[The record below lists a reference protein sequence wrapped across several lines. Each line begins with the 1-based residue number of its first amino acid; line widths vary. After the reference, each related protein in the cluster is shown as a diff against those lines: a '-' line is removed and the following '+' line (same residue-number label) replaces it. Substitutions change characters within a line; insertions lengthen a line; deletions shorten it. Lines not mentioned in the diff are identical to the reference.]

1 MIMIVV
7 HFLNSIL
14 IFIDLKTQA
23 VFVLIVSTEDH
34 QHLGFRFSLTY
45 SQTKFKI
52 EFKESLH

>member
-1 MIMIVV
+1 MILV

-34 QHLGFRFSLTY
+34 RHLSFRFSLRY
-45 SQTKFKI
+45 LQTKFKI
-52 EFKESLH
+52 EFKESLY